1 MPLPWPKYVQSATDI
16 SGCDTPVYK
25 IKELK
30 YSEGTLVLDRR
41 VEVRTWELWRLE
53 TEEKNTYISFH
64 LFPYLNR
71 YWERWSHQNWRRNK
85 EKEKRKKE
93 KGRKGDR
100 EGERRERERERMRTW
115 ENESILADKMLLNK
129 ILSETNV

>member
-53 TEEKNTYISFH
+53 TEEKIHIFPSICFH
-64 LFPYLNR
+64 I
-71 YWERWSHQNWRRNK
+71 WIGTEKDGVIKIGGEIKRR
-85 EKEKRKKE
+85 KR
-93 KGRKGDR
+93 GRRRKGGR
-100 EGERRERERERMRTW
+100 ETERGKEGRERERMRTW